1 VKEKKMDKT
10 TFLKRR
16 GEMRREPLDKCHGGI
31 GALDWI
37 EVLDGK
43 DLKEKGL
50 NFVHDDILPPGVSIG
65 NHRHTRDEEY
75 YYIVSGTGTMTLD
88 QERFEVIGGDMT
100 AVYPGG
106 VHGLENTGSE
116 DLRIIV
122 ISARPSSIA
131 DGGD

>member
-1 VKEKKMDKT
+1 
-10 TFLKRR
+10 
-16 GEMRREPLDKCHGGI
+16 MRREPLEQCHGGV

-37 EVLDGK
+37 EVLDGV

-65 NHRHTRDEEY
+65 VHKHTGDEEY
-75 YYIVSGTGTMTLD
+75 YYIVSGKGIMTLD
-88 QERFEVIGGDMT
+88 QDRIEVTGGDMT

-106 VHGLENTGSE
+106 LHGLENTGSE

-122 ISARPSSIA
+122 ISARLRPA
-131 DGGD
+131 AGGL